1 MTDIREAAET
11 LAEFFRDHGLNAR
24 AAWQSG
30 RWAAER
36 KPEMT
41 VELSRLEG
49 GPAGLQD
56 YLGERWNDEKNVW
69 EEVYGRKAAAEFKLS
84 FYAMSAAECLSQLE
98 TAAGALRAE
107 RPGGWTVKRL
117 SCEET
122 EFDRERG
129 RYVRKAIMECEGFLT
144 AVTEESGVFLDFEV
158 RGEWTR

>member
-11 LAEFFRDHGLNAR
+11 MAAFFRDHGLNAR

-30 RWAAER
+30 RWTAEK

-41 VELSRLEG
+41 VELARLEG

-56 YLGERWNDEKNVW
+56 YLGERWNSEKNIW
-69 EEVYGRKAAAEFKLS
+69 EEVYGRKASAEFELN
-84 FYAMSAAECLSQLE
+84 FYAMSASECMKQLE
-98 TAAGALRAE
+98 TTTVALQAG

-129 RYVRKAIMECEGFLT
+129 RYVRKAAMECEGFLT
-144 AVTEESGVFLDFEV
+144 AATEESGAFLDFEV
-158 RGEWTR
+158 RGERTR